1 MEEVITYRIT
11 PLERPFYML
20 YTILKPLVAI
30 ALKTT
35 YRNIDLI
42 HPERIPPAGPVIF
55 VANHPTA
62 FIDPVLVAVFQDR
75 TLYFLTRGDYFN
87 SRLFGL
93 FLTSI
98 HVKPLYRMNESGFT
112 KVKSNLST
120 INQLFHPNKEREAIL
135 VSVEGN
141 ATHEKRMRPV
151 KKGAARIAFDTLET
165 KGIDEIYL
173 VPVGFTYT
181 YAEQFRSQVMMI
193 FDNPIKGSDFLAIY
207 QENKARGI
215 TALTEEIKK
224 RLEANVVILNKD
236 REDVAEAFFILYRSE
251 HPRPFWPVIS
261 HQEEQLFA
269 EKAIADQVNA
279 MDDLEYN
286 RWDELQK
293 TYFSTL
299 RRAGFEDGTLVQ
311 QNAYT
316 LLNTLLL
323 VVGCIPAALGYLW
336 SWLPLLPGK
345 YLAEN
350 KVRRLSFKISVQM
363 GVALGAFLVYTFLWL
378 LINWLMSS
386 LWIALSVPL
395 LFMAA
400 YFCIWYVELWKK
412 WRQGLRLKRC
422 QPEVVEV
429 LHKSRVQ
436 LKAGLD
442 SLLD

>member
-1 MEEVITYRIT
+1 MV
-11 PLERPFYML
+11 
-20 YTILKPLVAI
+20 YTILKPLVAL

-42 HPERIPPAGPVIF
+42 HPERIPQEGPVIF

-62 FIDPVLVAVFQDR
+62 FIDPVMVAVFQGR
-75 TLYFLTRGDYFN
+75 TLHFLTRGDYFN
-87 SRLFGL
+87 SRSFGL
-93 FLTSI
+93 FLTLI

-120 INQLFHPNKEREAIL
+120 INQLFHPDKKREAIL

-193 FDNPIKGSDFLAIY
+193 FDDPIKGSDFLAIY

-215 TALTEEIKK
+215 TALTDEIRK

-236 REDVAEAFFILYRSE
+236 REDVAEAFFILYRSG
-251 HPRPFWPVIS
+251 HRRPFWPVIS
-261 HQEEQLFA
+261 HQQEQLFA
-269 EKAIADQVNA
+269 EMAIADRVNE
-279 MDDLEYN
+279 MDDQEYN
-286 RWDELQK
+286 HWNEQQK
-293 TYFSTL
+293 AYFEKL
-299 RRAGFEDGTLVQ
+299 GLAGLKDATLVQ
-311 QNAYT
+311 PNAYT

-323 VVGCIPAALGYLW
+323 VVGFLPAVLGYLW
-336 SWLPLLPGK
+336 SWLPLWPGR

-378 LINWLMSS
+378 LISWITSS
-386 LWIALSVPL
+386 IWIAISIPV
-395 LFMAA
+395 LFSAA
-400 YFCIWYVELWKK
+400 YFSIWYAELWDK
-412 WRQGLRLKRC
+412 WRQGLRLQRC
-422 QPEVVEV
+422 PILVVED
-429 LHKSRVQ
+429 LRQSRLL
-436 LKAGLD
+436 LKKGLD